1 MEIVSILRALRR
13 HWLLVAAGAGLAGL
27 VAIVLTFH
35 ATVLPP
41 KLGSRQQT
49 SAYATA
55 RVFIA
60 ARTQPAF
67 DLESQLTDTLGTR
80 AALLADLLSTDAGR
94 AKIAR
99 AAGLDPGQVG
109 VVTPAMKPPVLA
121 LALPVSASEAAS
133 TASEPYV
140 LTVNADG
147 TIPIISLGARGPDAI
162 RAGRV
167 VNAAA
172 ASIGDLIATRSSGR
186 PDIVVER
193 LGPAVTRTVVNGP
206 RKAIAAAAAVVIFS
220 LWCFA
225 LVVVSGLSGRGR
237 RRRAA
242 ATAPQYSPST

>member
-1 MEIVSILRALRR
+1 MEIVSILRVLRR

-55 RVFIA
+55 RVFIS

-99 AAGLDPGQVG
+99 AAGLAPGQVG
-109 VVTPAMKPPVLA
+109 VVTPAMGPPLLA
-121 LALPVSASEAAS
+121 LALPVSASEAA

-147 TIPIISLGARGPDAI
+147 KIPIISLGARGPDAI

-193 LGPAVTRTVVNGP
+193 LGPAVTRTIVNGP

-225 LVVVSGLSGRGR
+225 LVVVSGLSGRAR